1 LGEAQ
6 PPGGRA
12 LRVIVVVKQFKN
24 RVTGE
29 REKCVAVEDAGL
41 GLEERVGAEAVLV
54 DFEHKF
60 AVAAIGPERAGR
72 QARVHD
78 RIEVAKTEMASV
90 RLNTMDNLPASSPP
104 TALSRRQQNRPID
117 EADFEQ
123 IRMFANCGLHWAG
136 IQTWFERPLKEVKRY
151 VFDAWPDLFRRI
163 EVNDGREAKKKEYR
177 RR

>member
-1 LGEAQ
+1 M
-6 PPGGRA
+6 
-12 LRVIVVVKQFKN
+12 
-24 RVTGE
+24 
-29 REKCVAVEDAGL
+29 AG
-41 GLEERVGAEAVLV
+41 
-54 DFEHKF
+54 
-60 AVAAIGPERAGR
+60 
-72 QARVHD
+72 
-78 RIEVAKTEMASV
+78 V